1 MIYYNIIIYKLA
13 KKGID
18 FLSQIF
24 CCNIFSNS
32 NKRKKIQI
40 KDEELS
46 IADFAESFSSNSTT
60 SSGLSN
66 SAMIF
71 PSKTYRKDEND
82 VGLNL
87 TKEKILD
94 IINYEFLESEDYKIF
109 YNKEHLIL
117 SSKDSSFLT
126 KNFPLIKMEYKIPKK
141 EFDKDIGIEDIVN
154 TLKDFKNR
162 ILWDENIKEM
172 EIMEEFDNSFII
184 HTSYNKPIFFISER
198 DIIEKKVDFYFNNKY
213 YSYSSSVSDE
223 LNEKYKENEDVMRI
237 LNYISVYIIEE
248 DEENFYFKS
257 LNQLD
262 YKMNIPNTLMN
273 ITLPMKIIN
282 WYKKLEKAVK
292 K

>member
-1 MIYYNIIIYKLA
+1 MNDEEKISNY
-13 KKGID
+13 
-18 FLSQIF
+18 LSKSKQENKDEDNNHLFNTNNQDSNDSIE
-24 CCNIFSNS
+24 NS
-32 NKRKKIQI
+32 NLNIDKILNREQTEFI
-40 KDEELS
+40 IS
-46 IADFAESFSSNSTT
+46 
-60 SSGLSN
+60 
-66 SAMIF
+66 
-71 PSKTYRKDEND
+71 SKTYD
-82 VGLNL
+82 
-87 TKEKILD
+87 KEKVVQEEESSNND
-94 IINYEFLESEDYKIF
+94 IFHTVTLEIDKSINNNEIKNNEFQIETQSNLSLCIGDIEENN
-109 YNKEHLIL
+109 NKNEAI
-117 SSKDSSFLT
+117 
-126 KNFPLIKMEYKIPKK
+126 KK
-141 EFDKDIGIEDIVN
+141 EIQIDNKPNLNIGIEDIVN

>member
-1 MIYYNIIIYKLA
+1 M
-13 KKGID
+13 D

-94 IINYEFLESEDYKIF
+94 IIYYEFLESEDYKIF

-223 LNEKYKENEDVMRI
+223 LNEKYKENEDVIRI

-273 ITLPMKIIN
+273 ITLPMKILN

>member
-1 MIYYNIIIYKLA
+1 M
-13 KKGID
+13 D
-18 FLSQIF
+18 FLFQIF

>member
-1 MIYYNIIIYKLA
+1 M
-13 KKGID
+13 D

-126 KNFPLIKMEYKIPKK
+126 KNFPLIKMEYK
-141 EFDKDIGIEDIVN
+141 
-154 TLKDFKNR
+154 L
-162 ILWDENIKEM
+162 
-172 EIMEEFDNSFII
+172 
-184 HTSYNKPIFFISER
+184 
-198 DIIEKKVDFYFNNKY
+198 
-213 YSYSSSVSDE
+213 
-223 LNEKYKENEDVMRI
+223 
-237 LNYISVYIIEE
+237 
-248 DEENFYFKS
+248 
-257 LNQLD
+257 
-262 YKMNIPNTLMN
+262 
-273 ITLPMKIIN
+273 
-282 WYKKLEKAVK
+282 
-292 K
+292 

>member
-1 MIYYNIIIYKLA
+1 M
-13 KKGID
+13 D

-162 ILWDENIKEM
+162 IM
-172 EIMEEFDNSFII
+172 G
-184 HTSYNKPIFFISER
+184 
-198 DIIEKKVDFYFNNKY
+198 
-213 YSYSSSVSDE
+213 
-223 LNEKYKENEDVMRI
+223 
-237 LNYISVYIIEE
+237 
-248 DEENFYFKS
+248 
-257 LNQLD
+257 
-262 YKMNIPNTLMN
+262 
-273 ITLPMKIIN
+273 
-282 WYKKLEKAVK
+282 
-292 K
+292 

>member
-1 MIYYNIIIYKLA
+1 M
-13 KKGID
+13 D

-282 WYKKLEKAVK
+282 WYKKLEKVVEK
-292 K
+292 

>member
-1 MIYYNIIIYKLA
+1 M
-13 KKGID
+13 D

-223 LNEKYKENEDVMRI
+223 LNEKYKENEDVIRI

-273 ITLPMKIIN
+273 ITLPMKILN

>member
-1 MIYYNIIIYKLA
+1 MEFI
-13 KKGID
+13 
-18 FLSQIF
+18 SQFF

-46 IADFAESFSSNSTT
+46 IADFTDSFCSSST
-60 SSGLSN
+60 SSGGLSN

-71 PSKTYRKDEND
+71 PSNTYRKDEND
-82 VGLNL
+82 VALNL
-87 TKEKILD
+87 TKDKIID
-94 IINYEFLESEDYKIF
+94 IINYEFLESEEYKIF
-109 YNKEHLIL
+109 YNKDNLIL

-126 KNFPLIKMEYKIPKK
+126 QKFPLVKMEYKIPKK
-141 EFDKDIGIEDIVN
+141 DFNKDIGIEHIVN
-154 TLKDFKNR
+154 TLKDLKKR
-162 ILWDENIKEM
+162 MLWDDNIKEM
-172 EIMEEFDNSFII
+172 EIIEEFENSYII

-198 DIIEKKVDFYFNNKY
+198 DILEKKVEFYFNNKY

-223 LNEKYKENEDVMRI
+223 LNEKYKENEDILRI
-237 LNYISVYIIEE
+237 FNYMSVYIIEA
-248 DEENFYFKS
+248 DKDNFYFKS

-262 YKMNIPNTLMN
+262 YKMNVPNSIMN

-282 WYKKLEKAVK
+282 WYKKLEKVVK

>member
-1 MIYYNIIIYKLA
+1 M
-13 KKGID
+13 D

-273 ITLPMKIIN
+273 ITLPMKILN

>member
-1 MIYYNIIIYKLA
+1 M
-13 KKGID
+13 D

-87 TKEKILD
+87 TKGKILD

>member
-1 MIYYNIIIYKLA
+1 M
-13 KKGID
+13 D

-184 HTSYNKPIFFISER
+184 HTSFNKPIFFISER

-273 ITLPMKIIN
+273 ITLPMKILN

>member
-1 MIYYNIIIYKLA
+1 M
-13 KKGID
+13 D

-32 NKRKKIQI
+32 YKRKKFQI
-40 KDEELS
+40 KDEEIS
-46 IADFAESFSSNSTT
+46 IADFTDSFCSTST
-60 SSGLSN
+60 SSSGLSN

>member
-1 MIYYNIIIYKLA
+1 M
-13 KKGID
+13 D

-40 KDEELS
+40 KDKELS

>member
-1 MIYYNIIIYKLA
+1 M
-13 KKGID
+13 D

-282 WYKKLEKAVK
+282 WYKKLEKAEK

>member
-1 MIYYNIIIYKLA
+1 M
-13 KKGID
+13 D

-172 EIMEEFDNSFII
+172 EIMEEFDNSFIT

>member
-1 MIYYNIIIYKLA
+1 M
-13 KKGID
+13 D

-213 YSYSSSVSDE
+213 YSYSSSISDE

>member
-1 MIYYNIIIYKLA
+1 MEFI
-13 KKGID
+13 
-18 FLSQIF
+18 SQFF

-32 NKRKKIQI
+32 YKRKKFQI
-40 KDEELS
+40 KDEDIS
-46 IADFAESFSSNSTT
+46 IADFTDSFCSSST
-60 SSGLSN
+60 SSGGLSN

-71 PSKTYRKDEND
+71 PSNTYRKDEND
-82 VGLNL
+82 VALNL
-87 TKEKILD
+87 TKDKIID

-282 WYKKLEKAVK
+282 WYKKLEKVVEK
-292 K
+292 

>member
-1 MIYYNIIIYKLA
+1 MEFI
-13 KKGID
+13 
-18 FLSQIF
+18 SQFF

-32 NKRKKIQI
+32 YKRKKFQI
-40 KDEELS
+40 KDEDIS
-46 IADFAESFSSNSTT
+46 IADFTDSFCSSST
-60 SSGLSN
+60 SSGGLSN

-71 PSKTYRKDEND
+71 PSNTYRKDEND
-82 VGLNL
+82 VALNL
-87 TKEKILD
+87 TKDKIID

-184 HTSYNKPIFFISER
+184 HTSFNKPIFFISER

-273 ITLPMKIIN
+273 ITLPMKILN

>member
-1 MIYYNIIIYKLA
+1 M
-13 KKGID
+13 D

-184 HTSYNKPIFFISER
+184 HTSFNKPIFFISER

>member
-1 MIYYNIIIYKLA
+1 M
-13 KKGID
+13 D

>member
-1 MIYYNIIIYKLA
+1 M
-13 KKGID
+13 D

-223 LNEKYKENEDVMRI
+223 LNEKY
-237 LNYISVYIIEE
+237 
-248 DEENFYFKS
+248 
-257 LNQLD
+257 
-262 YKMNIPNTLMN
+262 
-273 ITLPMKIIN
+273 
-282 WYKKLEKAVK
+282 
-292 K
+292 

>member
-1 MIYYNIIIYKLA
+1 M
-13 KKGID
+13 D

-46 IADFAESFSSNSTT
+46 IADFAESFSSNTTT

>member
-1 MIYYNIIIYKLA
+1 M
-13 KKGID
+13 D

-46 IADFAESFSSNSTT
+46 IADFAESFSSNTTT

-262 YKMNIPNTLMN
+262 YKMNVPNSIMN

-282 WYKKLEKAVK
+282 WYKKLEKVVK